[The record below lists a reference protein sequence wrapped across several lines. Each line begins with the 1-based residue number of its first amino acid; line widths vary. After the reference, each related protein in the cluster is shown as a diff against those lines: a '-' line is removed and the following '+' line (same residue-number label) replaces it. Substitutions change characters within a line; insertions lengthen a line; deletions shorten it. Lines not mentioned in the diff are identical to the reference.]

1 MKFYKSLCLLGLLA
15 LSSYSANAVS
25 AEKTLNVVT
34 EPTFA
39 PFEFV
44 DKGTS
49 TLIGFDIDIINA
61 IGEAEGYKMNVSSMS
76 FDGQI
81 PAIITKQVDIAISG
95 FTITP
100 ERAQK
105 VNFSEPYYDA
115 GLGILITKANSADI
129 KSKDDLKGKT
139 ICAQLGTS
147 GAMYAEKVENT
158 QVTQFNSTAEA
169 FLELEKGSCSA
180 VVTDKP
186 VIEYYLATTKNENLI
201 MIPEQLTVEQYGIV
215 TSKDRKDLTDMIAS
229 GLKKIRD
236 NGTYD
241 KIYQKWFG
249 NAANQ

>member
-1 MKFYKSLCLLGLLA
+1 MKFCKSLCLMGMLTLA
-15 LSSYSANAVS
+15 VTGVNAEES
-25 AEKTLNVVT
+25 KELNVVT

-44 DKGTS
+44 EKGS
-49 TLIGFDIDIINA
+49 SELVGFDIDIINA
-61 IGEAEGYKMNVSSMS
+61 IGEAEGYKMNVASMS

-95 FTITP
+95 FTITE
-100 ERAQK
+100 ERAKK

-115 GLGILITKANSADI
+115 GLGILITKAFSNEI
-129 KSKDDLKGKT
+129 KSKSDLEGKT

-147 GAMYAEKVENT
+147 GAMYAQKVKGAN
-158 QVTQFNSTAEA
+158 VTQFNSTAEA
-169 FLELEKGSCSA
+169 FLELEKGSCAA

-186 VIEYYLATTKNENLI
+186 VIEYYLATTQKEDLI

-215 TSKDRKDLTDMIAS
+215 TAKDRQELTDMIAS
-229 GLKKIRD
+229 GLKKIRE

-241 KIYQKWFG
+241 KIYEKWFG
-249 NAANQ
+249 NAAAK

>member
-1 MKFYKSLCLLGLLA
+1 MKFYKSLCLLGLMA
-15 LSSYSANAVS
+15 LSSYSASS
-25 AEKTLNVVT
+25 AAEEKTLNVVT

-61 IGEAEGYKMNVSSMS
+61 IGKVEGYKMNVSSMS

-81 PAIITKQVDIAISG
+81 PAIITQQVDIAISG

-115 GLGILITKANSADI
+115 GLGILITKSSSDQI
-129 KSKDDLKGKT
+129 KSKEDLKGKT

-147 GAMYAEKVENT
+147 GAMYAEKVEGST
-158 QVTQFNSTAEA
+158 VSQFNSTADA
-169 FLELEKGSCSA
+169 FLEMEKGSCSA

-186 VIEYYLATTKNENLI
+186 VIEYYLATTKKDNLV

-215 TSKDRKDLTDMIAS
+215 TAKNRQDLTDMIAS
-229 GLKKIRD
+229 GLKKIRE

-249 NAANQ
+249 NAAAK

>member
-1 MKFYKSLCLLGLLA
+1 MKFYKSLCLLGLMA
-15 LSSYSANAVS
+15 FSSYSSNSFAE
-25 AEKTLNVVT
+25 EKTLNVVT

-44 DKGTS
+44 DKGS
-49 TLIGFDIDIINA
+49 SALIGFDIDIINA
-61 IGEAEGYKMNVSSMS
+61 IGEVEGYKMNVSSMS

-81 PAIITKQVDIAISG
+81 PAIITQQVDIAISG
-95 FTITP
+95 FTITK

-115 GLGILITKANSADI
+115 GLGILITKNNSDEI
-129 KSKDDLKGKT
+129 KTKEDLKGKT

-147 GAMYAEKVENT
+147 GAMYAEKVEGST
-158 QVTQFNSTAEA
+158 VSQFNSTADA
-169 FLELEKGSCSA
+169 FLEMEKGSCSA

-186 VIEYYLATTKNENLI
+186 VIEYYLATTNKDNLV

-215 TSKDRKDLTDMIAS
+215 TSKNRQDLTDMIAS
-229 GLKKIRD
+229 GLKKIRE

-249 NAANQ
+249 NAAK